1 MALSFI
7 SAGFLLIIF
16 YTVKKLYSAFKYAKK
31 LSINERKEN
40 EKQYYKDNKYF
51 LSFGIGLILTGIL
64 ISLIYKP

>member
-1 MALSFI
+1 
-7 SAGFLLIIF
+7 
-16 YTVKKLYSAFKYAKK
+16 VKKLYSAFKYAKK